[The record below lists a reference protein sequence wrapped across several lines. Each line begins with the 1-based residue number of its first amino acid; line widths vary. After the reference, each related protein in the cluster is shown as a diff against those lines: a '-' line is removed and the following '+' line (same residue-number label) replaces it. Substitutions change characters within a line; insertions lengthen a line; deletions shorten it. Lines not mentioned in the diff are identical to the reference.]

1 MIKTLPQVPMF
12 PTSSQAD
19 ASPVIKDMDFTYQPK
34 ISMMPLTQMTHVLL
48 MYSHKLVID
57 IKVILKRRTMLNLQ
71 AVIMIT
77 R

>member
-1 MIKTLPQVPMF
+1 MSLTF
-12 PTSSQAD
+12 SQAD
-19 ASPVIKDMDFTYQPK
+19 ASPVIRDMDFMYRPK
-34 ISMMPLTQMTHVLL
+34 TSMMPLMQMTRVLL
-48 MYSHKLVID
+48 MYSHKLVTD

>member
-1 MIKTLPQVPMF
+1 MSL
-12 PTSSQAD
+12 TSSQAD
-19 ASPVIKDMDFTYQPK
+19 ASPVIRDMDFTYRPK
-34 ISMMPLTQMTHVLL
+34 ISMMPLTQMTRVLL
-48 MYSHKLVID
+48 MYSHRLVID

>member
-1 MIKTLPQVPMF
+1 
-12 PTSSQAD
+12 
-19 ASPVIKDMDFTYQPK
+19 
-34 ISMMPLTQMTHVLL
+34 MMPLMQMTRVLL